1 MPPSI
6 REFDSADLFGGAE
19 DAVVVDRRLTLA
31 ALIHTPAGF
40 IGAAISAAVV
50 LAALV
55 STVVVTTDPL
65 AISGQPLLAPSAAHL
80 MGTDGLGRDLFSGL
94 AHGAGMSLLIA
105 FSVGILALVFGLSI
119 GLTAGYRGGIV
130 DDALMRLTEFFQVLP
145 RFFLLAVSIA
155 MFGPGLGHMILILGL
170 TSWPVLAR
178 VLRSEVVAMR
188 NLDFV
193 MASEALGAS
202 RFHIFARVLS
212 PHVMPSVLVL
222 LGLLLGQV
230 LLMEASLGFLG
241 LGDPSVMTWGL
252 LAGQAQAFL
261 RVAWWLSVFPG
272 AAIMLTV
279 MGFNLLADAVSA
291 TSQPG

>member
-1 MPPSI
+1 M
-6 REFDSADLFGGAE
+6 R
-19 DAVVVDRRLTLA
+19 
-31 ALIHTPAGF
+31 TPAGF

-50 LAALV
+50 LVALL
-55 STVVVTTDPL
+55 STVIVTTDPL
-65 AISGQPLLAPSAAHL
+65 VISGQPLLAPSSAHP
-80 MGTDGLGRDLFSGL
+80 MGTDALGRDLFSGV

-105 FSVGILALVFGLSI
+105 FSVGILAVVFGLAI
-119 GLTAGYRGGIV
+119 GLTAGYRGGII

-155 MFGPGLGHMILILGL
+155 MFGPGLAHMILILGL

-188 NLDFV
+188 SLDFV

-202 RFHIFARVLS
+202 RFHIFMRVLI
-212 PHVMPSVLVL
+212 PHLMPDVLVL

-291 TSQPG
+291 TSQPR